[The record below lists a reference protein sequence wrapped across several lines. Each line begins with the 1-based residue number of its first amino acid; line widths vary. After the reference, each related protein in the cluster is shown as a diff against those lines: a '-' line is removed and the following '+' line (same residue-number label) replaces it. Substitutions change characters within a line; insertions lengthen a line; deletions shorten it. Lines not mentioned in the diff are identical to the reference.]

1 MKTKILANDKKS
13 IEQAAQI
20 LNTGGTVAFPTETVY
35 GLGADARN
43 PQALKQIFDAKRR
56 PNSNPLIIHVADME
70 SAQRIAHFNKL
81 AARAADCF
89 WPGPMTL
96 LLPKCPSSEVSSLVA
111 ADQPLIGIRI
121 PSHPVASRL
130 LVEFAQPVAAPSANL
145 TNRVSPTRAS
155 HVLNDLDGRIDALI
169 DGGDCHRG
177 LESTILWPQD
187 NSLTLLR
194 LGALEK
200 ETIFE
205 ALGVMP
211 EWSTD
216 HNHPKT
222 PGQHGLHYSPE
233 LPLRI
238 NVRAA
243 NHGEIWI
250 GFGSDS
256 LNASF
261 NLSEQGDLNE
271 AAANLYAT
279 LRMAD
284 ETAQKSGCLGIAIAP
299 VPDDGMGVAINDRLR
314 RAAAKI
320 EG

>member
-1 MKTKILANDKKS
+1 MKTKILADEKKS
-13 IEQAAQI
+13 IAQAAQI

-43 PQALKQIFDAKRR
+43 PQALKQIFQAKRR
-56 PNSNPLIIHVADME
+56 PNSNPLIIHVADLE
-70 SAQRIAHFNKL
+70 AARRIADFNKL
-81 AARAADCF
+81 ATRAADCF

-96 LLPKCPSSEVSSLVA
+96 LLPKCPSSELSSLVA
-111 ADQPLIGIRI
+111 ANQPLIGIRI
-121 PSHPVASRL
+121 PSHPVARRL
-130 LVEFAQPVAAPSANL
+130 LVEFAHPVAAPSANL

-155 HVLNDLDGRIDALI
+155 HVLDDLDGRIDALI
-169 DGGDCHRG
+169 DGGECHCG

-200 ETIFE
+200 ETIF
-205 ALGVMP
+205 ATLGLMP
-211 EWSTD
+211 KWSTAP
-216 HNHPKT
+216 NHPKT
-222 PGQHGLHYSPE
+222 PGQQSLHYSPE
-233 LPLRI
+233 SPLRI
-238 NVRAA
+238 NAGKA
-243 NHGEIWI
+243 NHGEVWI
-250 GFGSDS
+250 GFGSNS

-261 NLSEQGDLNE
+261 NLSEQGSLNE

-284 ETAQKSGCLGIAIAP
+284 KTAQQSGCLGIAIAP
-299 VPDDGMGVAINDRLR
+299 IPNNGMGVAINDRLR
-314 RAAAKI
+314 RAAARS